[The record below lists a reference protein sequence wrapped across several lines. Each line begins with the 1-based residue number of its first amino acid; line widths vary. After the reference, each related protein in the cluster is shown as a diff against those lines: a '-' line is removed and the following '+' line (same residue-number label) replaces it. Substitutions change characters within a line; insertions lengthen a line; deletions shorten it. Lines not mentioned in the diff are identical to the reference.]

1 MSRPFWSGW
10 FEPRR
15 GSEKENESFP
25 FFCLLMNPVV
35 YIIYSEKLDKFYIG
49 KSENFAQRLMI
60 HNLDENEKWSKVG
73 KPWTEYL
80 VVECLSFKQA
90 GTIERY
96 IKAQKSRKYIIQ
108 LKQKPNYI
116 ENLLSRFTNEC

>member
-1 MSRPFWSGW
+1 
-10 FEPRR
+10 
-15 GSEKENESFP
+15 
-25 FFCLLMNPVV
+25 MNPVV

-80 VVECLSFKQA
+80 IVEC
-90 GTIERY
+90 
-96 IKAQKSRKYIIQ
+96 
-108 LKQKPNYI
+108 
-116 ENLLSRFTNEC
+116 